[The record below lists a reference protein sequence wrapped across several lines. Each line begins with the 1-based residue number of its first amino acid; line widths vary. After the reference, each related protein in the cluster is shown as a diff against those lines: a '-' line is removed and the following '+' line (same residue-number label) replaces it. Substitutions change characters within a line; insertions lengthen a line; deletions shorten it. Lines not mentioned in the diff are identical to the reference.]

1 MQLIT
6 LGAVVVTVA
15 FLGVEALS
23 LHSDDKQITTACHVA
38 REAAAV
44 AGKMKSHYTQ
54 QESNLQTVELDLL
67 KLELAAEIAKGPQRQ
82 SYAPLI
88 AAASSLIARAKSK
101 LKELSP
107 AVLAVSNNLG
117 ALAAA
122 EEMVQAF
129 TELKF
134 NGKAEWTAASAL
146 SGNKEGLAYKDET
159 NSYKTCHDT
168 TRAATQ
174 PLAGAK
180 TTSNNRKITVFHAE
194 IKGAGTTSG
203 TDVMICHH
211 SDSTGTN
218 CGHVDG
224 TATKMAISEGYL
236 TKPNKQQYSTKN
248 NQHPDYKPTQ
258 NTATGILPTQAWV
271 AAKLAGLRKLKSDLS
286 WLSIK
291 ADALQQYSITSD
303 PACIAVITQI
313 AAARLQKKPD
323 KVSNDEIQ
331 KLTAEFHGDD
341 QDKFN
346 TKVWKVVDGMSIKK
360 EAIGGEAGA
369 KIGTTND
376 EAKLAAALA
385 YYMTE
390 PQPQKTTV
398 EKKTTQSTEG
408 ECDEITDKTQC
419 SAKNGCKY
427 NEKDSKCENDS
438 SKATTTEESTSKCS
452 EKKNKMSVKMVAN
465 GREQN
470 AKIPLFSSIK
480 N

>member
-1 MQLIT
+1 MPRLTRGDCSGWEDQKPLYST
-6 LGAVVVTVA
+6 
-15 FLGVEALS
+15 GVETPNRRTRS
-23 LHSDDKQITTACHVA
+23 P
-38 REAAAV
+38 
-44 AGKMKSHYTQ
+44 
-54 QESNLQTVELDLL
+54 N
-67 KLELAAEIAKGPQRQ
+67 LELAAQLSKGPKRQ
-82 SYAPLI
+82 SYASLI
-88 AAASSLIARAKSK
+88 AAASSIIAGAKSK
-101 LKELSP
+101 LQQIRP
-107 AVLAVSNNLG
+107 GVLDVSENLG
-117 ALAAA
+117 KLAGA

-134 NGKAEWTAASAL
+134 DGKAEWTAASAL

-159 NSYKTCHDT
+159 NSYKKCHDT

-194 IKGAGTTSG
+194 IKGAGTASG
-203 TDVMICHH
+203 KDVMICRH
-211 SDSTGTN
+211 SSASATTCSDASSTPTQFRITEGT
-218 CGHVDG
+218 
-224 TATKMAISEGYL
+224 L
-236 TKPNKQQYSTKN
+236 TKQKEEKYSTN
-248 NQHPDYKPTQ
+248 NGQHPGYKAIQ
-258 NTATGILPTQAWV
+258 NTPTGILSTQAWV

-369 KIGTTND
+369 KIGPKNE
-376 EAKLAAALA
+376 EAKLAAELA

-390 PQPQKTTV
+390 PQSQEATV
-398 EKKTTQSTEG
+398 EQKKQHR
-408 ECDEITDKTQC
+408 
-419 SAKNGCKY
+419 A
-427 NEKDSKCENDS
+427 
-438 SKATTTEESTSKCS
+438 
-452 EKKNKMSVKMVAN
+452 
-465 GREQN
+465 
-470 AKIPLFSSIK
+470 
-480 N
+480 